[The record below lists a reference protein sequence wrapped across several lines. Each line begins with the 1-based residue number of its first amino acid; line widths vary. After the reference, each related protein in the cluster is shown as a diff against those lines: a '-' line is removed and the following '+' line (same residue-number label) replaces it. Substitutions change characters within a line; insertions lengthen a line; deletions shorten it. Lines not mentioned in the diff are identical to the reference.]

1 MNDRFKIG
9 SFGFFEFTMRKKNKR
24 GDFTN
29 SISGCYEIIDIDEK
43 NIEITDEE
51 LKAEG
56 RSIIVTKRRVKRF
69 ENVNKNV

>member
-9 SFGFFEFTMRKKNKR
+9 SFGFFEFDMRKKNKR
-24 GDFTN
+24 GDHINT
-29 SISGCYEIIDIDEK
+29 ISGYYEIINQDEK

-56 RSIIVTKRRVKRF
+56 RSIIVTKRRIKRF
-69 ENVNKNV
+69 EKLVLTS